1 MSYPNRLAWLL
12 LLTLPLLL
20 ATRYAVTLTPESTVT
35 YQAMDSRDSWTGQ
48 APVESLNL
56 IFDDANLRNSALE
69 ISVNPGKF
77 DSGNFIRDANARR
90 AVFETGTY
98 PEISFVATGL
108 RTNPITLPATLPVG
122 TTRTIVLAG
131 TLTMHG
137 VSRPLELPVS
147 VERTGGSLRA
157 TGSFEVRLSDYEMT
171 RPDLFGIKV
180 NDEVTISFDVVGAL
194 ETP

>member
-1 MSYPNRLAWLL
+1 M
-12 LLTLPLLL
+12 
-20 ATRYAVTLTPESTVT
+20 
-35 YQAMDSRDSWTGQ
+35 
-48 APVESLNL
+48 
-56 IFDDANLRNSALE
+56 
-69 ISVNPGKF
+69 
-77 DSGNFIRDANARR
+77 
-90 AVFETGTY
+90 
-98 PEISFVATGL
+98 ATGL

-157 TGSFEVRLSDYEMT
+157 TGSFEVRLSDYDMT

-180 NDEVTISFDVVGAL
+180 NDEVSISFDVVGAL

>member
-1 MSYPNRLAWLL
+1 MSYPNRLARSLL

-35 YQAMDSRDSWTGQ
+35 YQAADSRDSWTGR
-48 APVESLNL
+48 APVESLSL
-56 IFDDANLRNSALE
+56 VFDDTNLQNSALE

-90 AVFETGTY
+90 AVFETGAY

-108 RTNPITLPATLPVG
+108 RADPATLPVEG
-122 TTRTIVLAG
+122 TRTVVLAG

-137 VSRPLELPVS
+137 VSRPLEVPVS
-147 VERTGGSLRA
+147 VARTGGNLRA